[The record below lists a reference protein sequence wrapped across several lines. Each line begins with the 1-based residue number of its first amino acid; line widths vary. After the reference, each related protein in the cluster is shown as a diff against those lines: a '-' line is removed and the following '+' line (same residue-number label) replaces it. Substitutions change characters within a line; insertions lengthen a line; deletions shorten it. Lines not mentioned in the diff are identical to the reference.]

1 MGKFLDSMIRTA
13 GRLTTYQIYAA
24 ANDAAS
30 HVNGTTLQI
39 SDLEDLE
46 KNHNCQI
53 LRRRI
58 ICKDDALRKQLG
70 RKVNVSIPVKVADR
84 RHKEGYRYDYQLVKF
99 KVRKSRASQF
109 IKWGL
114 VLGFVVIIIVAAILG
129 DSEQTKT
136 NNNVPVADTTQVITN
151 E

>member
-13 GRLTTYQIYAA
+13 GRLTTYQMYAA
-24 ANDAAS
+24 ASDASS
-30 HVNGTTLQI
+30 HVKGTTLQI

-46 KNHNCQI
+46 KNHGCKI

-70 RKVNVSIPVKVADR
+70 RKVNVSIPVKMADR
-84 RHKEGYRYDYQLVKF
+84 RYKEGYRYDFQLVKF
-99 KVRKSRASQF
+99 KVRKSRASLF
-109 IKWGL
+109 IKWGI
-114 VLGFVVIIIVAAILG
+114 VLGFIVLFVVAIIMG
-129 DSEQTKT
+129 NSEQTK
-136 NNNVPVADTTQVITN
+136 NNNEVPEVDSTLVVSQ

>member
-13 GRLTTYQIYAA
+13 GRLSTYQMYAA

-30 HVNGTTLQI
+30 HVKGTTLQI

-46 KNHNCQI
+46 KNHGCKV

-58 ICKDDALRKQLG
+58 ICKDDVLRKQLG
-70 RKVNVSIPVKVADR
+70 RKVNVSIPVKITDR
-84 RHKEGYRYDYQLVKF
+84 RYKSGYRIDYQLVKF

-109 IKWGL
+109 LKWAI
-114 VLGFVVIIIVAAILG
+114 VLGIIALFVVAAIQG
-129 DSEQTKT
+129 GSEQS
-136 NNNVPVADTTQVITN
+136 NNTEAAPVGDTTLVVTQD
-151 E
+151 

>member
-1 MGKFLDSMIRTA
+1 MIRTA

-24 ANDAAS
+24 ADDASS

-70 RKVNVSIPVKVADR
+70 RKVNVSIPVKVVDR

-109 IKWGL
+109 IKWGI
-114 VLGFVVIIIVAAILG
+114 VLGFIVIIVVAAILG
-129 DSEQTKT
+129 DSEQTQS
-136 NNNVPVADTTQVITN
+136 NNNVPVTDTTQVIVQ

>member
-13 GRLTTYQIYAA
+13 GRLSTYQMYAA
-24 ANDAAS
+24 ANDAAA
-30 HVNGTTLQI
+30 HVKGTTLQI

-46 KNHNCQI
+46 KNHGCKI
-53 LRRRI
+53 LKRRI

-70 RKVNVSIPVKVADR
+70 RKVNVSIPVKIADR
-84 RHKEGYRYDYQLVKF
+84 RYKEGYRYDFQLVKF

-114 VLGFVVIIIVAAILG
+114 VIGFIALFIVAAILG
-129 DSEQTKT
+129 DSERTKT
-136 NNNVPVADTTQVITN
+136 SNEVPVVDTTLVVP
-151 E
+151 

>member
-1 MGKFLDSMIRTA
+1 MIRTA
-13 GRLTTYQIYAA
+13 GRLSTYQMYAA
-24 ANDAAS
+24 AGDAAS
-30 HVNGTTLQI
+30 RVKGTTLQI
-39 SDLEDLE
+39 RDLEDLE
-46 KNHNCQI
+46 KNHGCKI

-70 RKVNVSIPVKVADR
+70 RKVNVSIPIKVADR
-84 RHKEGYRYDYQLVKF
+84 RYKEGYRYDFQLVKF

-114 VLGFVVIIIVAAILG
+114 VLGFIALFVVAAILG
-129 DSEQTKT
+129 DSEQTKSD
-136 NNNVPVADTTQVITN
+136 NEVSVEDTTLVVTP